1 MLYGFCVFK
10 ETNKASYTNLK
21 KKKSNVLLYDSV
33 FIFEIT

>member
-21 KKKSNVLLYDSV
+21 KKSNVLLYDSV